1 MRVVVQAVDSAAV
14 DIEKEGWHR
23 SIGRGLVA
31 FVGVADSDGDAEAE
45 WMARKLA
52 GLRIFPDG
60 NGRINLSVADIA
72 GSVLSVS
79 QFTLFADVR
88 KGARP
93 NFSAAG
99 EPTHAKEMWL
109 RFNRILARK
118 WNIPVETGLF
128 ATDMKVSLVNH
139 GPMTIVIDT
148 DAMMGRT
155 AKAAAV

>member
-14 DIEKEGWHR
+14 DIEKESWHR

-31 FVGVADSDGDAEAE
+31 FVGVSDSDSDAEAE

-52 GLRIFPDG
+52 GLRIFPDE

-93 NFSAAG
+93 NFSTAG

-118 WNIPVETGLF
+118 WNVPVETGLF

>member
-1 MRVVVQAVDSAAV
+1 MRVVVQAVDSATV
-14 DIEKEGWHR
+14 DIESKGWHR

-31 FVGVADSDGDAEAE
+31 FVGIADSDGDAEIE
-45 WMARKLA
+45 WMSRKLA
-52 GLRIFPDG
+52 SLRIFPDE

-72 GSVLSVS
+72 GSILSVS

-93 NFSAAG
+93 NFSAVG

-109 RFNRILARK
+109 RFNRILAHK
-118 WNIPVETGLF
+118 WKVPVETGLF

-148 DAMMGRT
+148 NAMMRH
-155 AKAAAV
+155 AA

>member
-1 MRVVVQAVDSAAV
+1 MRVVVQAVDSATV

-31 FVGVADSDGDAEAE
+31 FVGIADSDGDAEIE

-52 GLRIFPDG
+52 SLRIFPDE

-72 GSVLSVS
+72 GSILSVS

-99 EPTHAKEMWL
+99 EPTHAKKMWL
-109 RFNRILARK
+109 RFNKILEHK
-118 WNIPVETGLF
+118 WKVPVETGLF

-148 DAMMGRT
+148 NAMMRH
-155 AKAAAV
+155 AA